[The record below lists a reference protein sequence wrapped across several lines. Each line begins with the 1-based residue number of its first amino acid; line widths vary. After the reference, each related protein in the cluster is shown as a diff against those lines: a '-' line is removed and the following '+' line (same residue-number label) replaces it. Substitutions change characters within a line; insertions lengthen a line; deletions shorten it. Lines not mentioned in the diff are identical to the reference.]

1 MLKQLVYLS
10 PLPWNSFNQ
19 RPHQFVEWFHNKH
32 GGKVLWI
39 DPYPTRLPNLGD
51 FRRIKSS
58 TFLSRNPIK
67 GNDNKPPWIEV
78 IQPFVPP
85 IEPLPGSCYVYRW
98 LWNDILQATDRFI
111 ESQNETLL
119 GIGKPSELALQV
131 LFRYPF
137 LKSVYD
143 AMDDFPA
150 FYQGISKFAMMN
162 REQRIAKQATRISVS
177 STKLAERFTK
187 YQSKLALVHNACAV
201 DALPSIN
208 DTLKTRVSRKQV
220 LGYLGTIGDWF
231 DWAFVT
237 KLAETVSSSTIQLI
251 GPIFTKIPAPL
262 PKNINFLPA
271 CEHSAAIQAMLS
283 FTVGLIPFKRNDL
296 TAAIDPIKYYEYR
309 SLGIPILSTHF
320 GEMSLRHGQPG
331 IFITNTDCDLSDH
344 INKAMDYKYPESE
357 ICAFRKINSWEARFN
372 SGDILPQA

>member
-1 MLKQLVYLS
+1 MQLVYLS
-10 PLPWNSFNQ
+10 PLPWDSFSQ

-32 GGKVLWI
+32 GGEVLWI

-58 TFLSRNPIK
+58 KFLSKNPIV
-67 GNDNKPPWIEV
+67 GNGNKPPWLTV

-98 LWNDILQATDRFI
+98 LWNDILQAIDRFI

-131 LFRYPF
+131 LFRYRS

-150 FYQGISKFAMMN
+150 FYHGISRFAMMN
-162 REQRIAKQATRISVS
+162 REQRIAKQVTRISAS
-177 STKLAERFTK
+177 STKLAERFIE
-187 YQSKLALVHNACAV
+187 YQSKLTLVHNACAV

-208 DTLKTRVSRKQV
+208 ETLKTRATEKQV

-231 DWAFVT
+231 DWEFVT
-237 KLAETVSSSTIQLI
+237 KLAETVSTSTIHLI
-251 GPIFTKIPAPL
+251 GPIFTKIPASL
-262 PKNINFLPA
+262 PQNIKFLPA
-271 CEHSAAIQAMLS
+271 CEHSVAIQAMLS

-320 GEMSLRHGQPG
+320 GEMSLRQDQPG
-331 IFITNTDCDLSDH
+331 IFIANSNCDLGDH

-357 ICAFRKINSWEARFN
+357 INWFRKINSWEARFN
-372 SGDILPQA
+372 SGNILPQT